1 MRAFSSDA
9 CESAVEEVKQRW
21 GSTAAYA
28 EYADKTSAYTE
39 EAWDTVTAGLMAVFA
54 EFAGCRKTGESA
66 ESEAA
71 QSLVKQLQAYITN
84 HFYTCTQDILAG
96 LGLMYVEDERFRS
109 NIDRYGEGTAA
120 FACDA
125 IRYYCGRG

>member
-1 MRAFSSDA
+1 MPTHRLFSYLLLYLLRNIVYNSIVTQ
-9 CESAVEEVKQRW
+9 CFENELLIIVLEQ
-21 GSTAAYA
+21 
-28 EYADKTSAYTE
+28 TS
-39 EAWDTVTAGLMAVFA
+39 
-54 EFAGCRKTGESA
+54 CRKTGESA

-71 QSLVKQLQAYITN
+71 QSLVKQLQAYITD